1 MTTPLARAQGVGA
14 HGMRPA
20 TPAPDG
26 PPISTPSG
34 HAVAGV
40 GRAAPL
46 PTSALPL
53 PPPSTSQAL
62 AIEVA
67 SAGKLYGVRPVL
79 RGVSF
84 SVSAGQTVALFGPN
98 GAGKTTLLRVLA
110 TLTALTTGTAAVAG
124 LDVRAD
130 APALRRIV
138 GYVGHQ
144 PHVYDDLTAREN
156 LLFFARMYGLRDG
169 RERTETLLERVGLR
183 SRGNDRARQLSRGQ
197 LQRLALARGILHEPV
212 VLLLDE
218 PDTGLDEEAGA
229 LLEDLVRE
237 RAERAQT
244 TLLTTHQLARGLALA
259 ERALLLAAGRLVHDG
274 PTADLTLADLRAL
287 YGDKAK
293 KEAAP

>member
-1 MTTPLARAQGVGA
+1 MTTPLTRAQDLETRHVA
-14 HGMRPA
+14 
-20 TPAPDG
+20 PAP
-26 PPISTPSG
+26 SE
-34 HAVAGV
+34 
-40 GRAAPL
+40 AAPL
-46 PTSALPL
+46 RSEDFVVAGQTLPL
-53 PPPSTSQAL
+53 PP

-67 SAGKLYGVRPVL
+67 GAGKLYGVRPVL

-84 SVSAGQTVALFGPN
+84 SMPVEQTVALFGPN

-110 TLTALTTGTAAVAG
+110 TLTALTTGRAAVAG

-169 RERTETLLERVGLR
+169 PERAEALLERVGLR
-183 SRGNDRARQLSRGQ
+183 TRANDRSRQLSRGQ
-197 LQRLALARGILHEPV
+197 LQRLALARGILHEPA

-229 LLEDLVRE
+229 LLESLVRE
-237 RAERAQT
+237 RAERGQT

-259 ERALLLAAGRLVHDG
+259 ERALVLAAGRLVHDG
-274 PTADLTLADLRAL
+274 STADLTIADLRAL
-287 YGDKAK
+287 YGGKA